1 MNKPIIFGFIEII
14 FYFFCERTIETSNIK
29 CKTLSMR
36 DKILSYFYLQI
47 FKIMNNGNTRRI
59 IASFL
64 YDTINSHVIQQS
76 DNPH

>member
-14 FYFFCERTIETSNIK
+14 FYFFCERTNETSKIK
-29 CKTLSMR
+29 YKTLSMH
-36 DKILSYFYLQI
+36 DKTLSYFYLQI
-47 FKIMNNGNTRRI
+47 FKIMNSSSARRI
-59 IASFL
+59 IGSFL